1 MEKTKK
7 LTASFMN
14 LPVNVRTDL
23 VFPIASI
30 QDPKHTNPQTES
42 SRRREKE
49 RCHHT
54 VIDIV
59 DLWFSVFSAPAIL
72 IGKTASNG
80 KGRKLGG
87 SGSWTHG

>member
-30 QDPKHTNPQTES
+30 QDPKHTPTLKLKALNDE
-42 SRRREKE
+42 RERE

-59 DLWFSVFSAPAIL
+59 EL
-72 IGKTASNG
+72 
-80 KGRKLGG
+80 
-87 SGSWTHG
+87 SGLVCFQLLLS